1 MPRKIR
7 LLSGKDVIGILESYG
22 FVLKRKVGSH
32 ARLTLNNNQKTFHIT
47 VPLHTEMKK
56 GTLRSIIGE
65 LEKCIHEDILE
76 KDFYTEK

>member
-1 MPRKIR
+1 MPRNIR
-7 LLSGKDVIGILESYG
+7 LLSGKDVVKILESYC

-32 ARLTLNNNQKTFHIT
+32 ARLTLENNQKSFHIT

-65 LEKCIHEDILE
+65 LEKYIHSDTLE
-76 KDFYTEK
+76 KDFYTDK